1 MSVTYWNWSITVD
14 PMVTHDF
21 DIMVFVNTDS
31 FVCSLINEYQWI
43 TVPYKYMFDH
53 WYTTCDIFWCSVIYS
68 DVQSWH
74 IHHKAARR
82 NNLSTNGV
90 IFFFLLIAIRK
101 DRKEKLLSSKRFR
114 FIDGEE
120 LSDEISH
127 DEVSS
132 MVMLKWI
139 V

>member
-1 MSVTYWNWSITVD
+1 
-14 PMVTHDF
+14 MVTHDF
-21 DIMVFVNTDS
+21 EITVFVNTDS

-74 IHHKAARR
+74 IHHKAAKK

-90 IFFFLLIAIRK
+90 IFFPV
-101 DRKEKLLSSKRFR
+101 DSHSKRQKRKTPQFQA
-114 FIDGEE
+114 
-120 LSDEISH
+120 ISLYWWWGAFWWNIPWWSKFYGYVEMNCLTVN
-127 DEVSS
+127 D
-132 MVMLKWI
+132 W
-139 V
+139 